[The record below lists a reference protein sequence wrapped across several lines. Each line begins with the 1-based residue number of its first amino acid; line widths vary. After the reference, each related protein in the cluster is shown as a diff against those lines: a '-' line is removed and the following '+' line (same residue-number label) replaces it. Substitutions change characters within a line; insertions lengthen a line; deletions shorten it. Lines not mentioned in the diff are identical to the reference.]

1 MSFMDSR
8 FFSFGL
14 ILLLEL
20 VLEGCSL
27 AIVAAF
33 SLRITAFSLVLPE
46 IHRWENTR
54 TSLLLHLVPLSVQQS
69 TQLAQEMFLCAVLS
83 VHWFPLKLWLRGL
96 LVSPVGL
103 LRRWNYSSFLN
114 EESCVLKYAMVPTG
128 SRKWN
133 LFKRTPLLVRFYI
146 LLATKYVLL

>member
-1 MSFMDSR
+1 MDSR

-54 TSLLLHLVPLSVQQS
+54 TSLLLHLVPLCTTEHTVGPGDVSLCCTVS
-69 TQLAQEMFLCAVLS
+69 ALISSKALAEGTPGEPCWFAQEVE
-83 VHWFPLKLWLRGL
+83 L
-96 LVSPVGL
+96 LIFS
-103 LRRWNYSSFLN
+103 
-114 EESCVLKYAMVPTG
+114 E
-128 SRKWN
+128 
-133 LFKRTPLLVRFYI
+133 
-146 LLATKYVLL
+146 